1 MSQRRVSTFGLLFAL
16 LALVAQLASSIVV
29 PRTDSVA
36 ALADAST
43 ICHVDETTD
52 QAPTAPHH
60 PADCPL
66 CPLCVSVSAPAFA
79 PAADPV
85 LPTPRVVAVAP
96 AAVLPP
102 ATAPPATIILAA
114 RPRGPPTILT

>member
-1 MSQRRVSTFGLLFAL
+1 MSQRRVSTFGLLFTL
-16 LALVAQLASSIVV
+16 LALVAKLASLTVV
-29 PRTDSVA
+29 PRTDGVA

-79 PAADPV
+79 LAADPV
-85 LPTPRVVAVAP
+85 LPTPPVVAVA
-96 AAVLPP
+96 AAVVLPP
-102 ATAPPATIILAA
+102 ATAPPVTVVLAA
-114 RPRGPPTILT
+114 RPRGPPNILT